1 MSNAI
6 VVPDHLKNNPRAT
19 ELFAE
24 LNQIVKANPLQAY
37 NNPLLPKVH
46 KKQLEFHKADTK
58 IKMFKAGNRS
68 GKTIACVVDDL
79 IQAVDESV
87 LPEHLKGFKKWQPPF
102 KCWIG
107 APKFDKHQDTILPLI
122 RKFCPRDQFQGGSFD
137 KAYAKQDRL
146 LRFKN
151 GSTFG
156 FKTYDQDVDAWA
168 SAEIHRVHWD
178 EEPEG
183 EHGYTIRSEGRARL
197 VSTDGDEILG
207 MTPLFGLSWVYD
219 KVWLRRHEPH
229 ITVVNCS
236 IHDNPWLTKEA
247 IDEFL
252 AELTPEE
259 RKARELGEFVH
270 FAGLVY
276 PELSDEHFCPD
287 VEPKHI
293 RQQSVYVG
301 IDPGIRTT
309 AVVFVAFD
317 NDNCALVFDELYLHD
332 ESAIPANASK
342 AIQSKL
348 DYWKVKPR
356 HVMIDPSARNRS
368 LTDADRVQA
377 AYHRAGIK
385 AFPAQ
390 NDVEAGVFEVKRR
403 LEFKQLLVSER
414 CEKLKWELSRYRQDP
429 KADGRFAVVKQD
441 DHAADALR
449 YVCMARPLAPRKS
462 NSPLRK
468 PERWVQGT
476 APPYTPSPER
486 EISPFGAFA

>member
-1 MSNAI
+1 LKRGL
-6 VVPDHLKNNPRAT
+6 VVPDHLKDDPEVQRA
-19 ELFAE
+19 LAE
-24 LNQIVKANPLQAY
+24 LDATFEANPLEAY

-46 KKQLEFHKADTK
+46 KKQLEFHAATTK

-68 GKTIACVVDDL
+68 GKTVACVVDDL
-79 IQAVDESV
+79 IQAIDERA
-87 LPEHLKGFKKWQPPF
+87 LPEHLKQYKKWQPPF

-122 RKFCPRDQFQGGSFD
+122 RQFCPKSQFVGDSFD
-137 KAYAKQDRL
+137 KAFAKQDRI

-229 ITVVNCS
+229 ITVVNAT
-236 IHDNPWLTKEA
+236 IHDNPWNSEA
-247 IDEFL
+247 AIKEFL
-252 AELTPEE
+252 AELTPQE
-259 RKARELGEFVH
+259 REARELGEFVH

-276 PELSDEHFCPD
+276 PELSDDHF
-287 VEPKHI
+287 VENRPPEFL
-293 RQQSVYVG
+293 RSQTVYLG

-317 NDNCALVFDELYLHD
+317 NDNCAYVFDELYLHD
-332 ESAIPANASK
+332 ENAIPANASK
-342 AIQSKL
+342 AIESKL
-348 DYWKVKPR
+348 GYWGVKPR
-356 HVMIDPSARNRS
+356 HVLIDPSARNRS
-368 LTDADRVQA
+368 LVDADRVQA

-403 LEFKQLLVSER
+403 LEFKQLLISER
-414 CEKLKWELSRYRQDP
+414 CEKLRWELSRYRIDP
-429 KADGRFAVVKQD
+429 KENGTFAVVKQD

-449 YVCMARPLAPRKS
+449 YALMARPLAPHKAPR
-462 NSPLRK
+462 NTRR
-468 PERWVQGT
+468 PERWVQET
-476 APPYTPSPER
+476 APPMDYSPRPEA
-486 EISPFGAFA
+486 PPLGAFA

>member
-1 MSNAI
+1 VSGA
-6 VVPDHLKNNPRAT
+6 VAVPSRRQERL
-19 ELFAE
+19 AE
-24 LNQIVKANPLQAY
+24 LAEIFKQNPLERY

-46 KKQLEFHKADTK
+46 RKQLEFHAAKTK

-79 IQAVDESV
+79 IQAIDADRV
-87 LPEHLKGFKKWQPPF
+87 PEHLQEFKKWQPPF

-122 RKFCPRDQFQGGSFD
+122 RQFCPRDQFVGDSFD
-137 KAYAKQDRL
+137 KAYAKQDRI

-151 GSTFG
+151 GSSFG

-219 KVWLRRHEPH
+219 KVWLRRHEDH
-229 ITVVNCS
+229 ITVVNCT
-236 IHDNPWLTKEA
+236 IHDNPWLTKDA
-247 IDEFL
+247 IEEFL

-276 PELSDEHFCPD
+276 PELKDTHFVDAPGKAH
-287 VEPKHI
+287 VKG
-293 RQQSVYVG
+293 QTVYVG
-301 IDPGIRTT
+301 IDPGVRTT
-309 AVVFVAFD
+309 AVVFVCFD
-317 NDNCALVFDELYLHD
+317 NDNTALVFDELYLHD
-332 ESAIPANASK
+332 ESAIPENAAE
-342 AIQSKL
+342 AIKSKL
-348 DYWKVKPR
+348 SLWGVKPR
-356 HVMIDPSARNRS
+356 YFLIDPSARNRS

-377 AYHRAGIK
+377 AYSRAGIR

-403 LEFKQLLVSER
+403 LGSTRLLISKD
-414 CEKLKWELSRYRQDP
+414 CEHLRWELSRYRIDQ
-429 KADGRFAVVKQD
+429 KADGKFAVVKQD

-449 YVCMARPLAPRKS
+449 YVCMARPVAPPSRQRRQPKQQ
-462 NSPLRK
+462 
-468 PERWVQGT
+468 RWVQGT
-476 APPYTPSPER
+476 APPLQPFKQVPDSPYGQ
-486 EISPFGAFA
+486 FG